1 MGKNCRCL
9 LGDPLIKA
17 YYRCY
22 SFVRL
27 YSAVRQLARWP
38 QYHRPCLMKSSP
50 LISQNHLVLKKQR

>member
-1 MGKNCRCL
+1 MGKNCKCL

-27 YSAVRQLARWP
+27 YSAVRQLVRWP
-38 QYHRPCLMKSSP
+38 QYRLCLMISSP
-50 LISQNHLVLKKQR
+50 PI